1 MPSLKHVAL
10 AVVAFV
16 VGLALTL
23 PVLLV
28 APEQGAQ
35 TSTTTII
42 VPAPW
47 IQPAPIQ
54 TATQTQ
60 INVAASLEVDVTQY
74 KPPRTFSSIGELRA
88 YLRSLAAV
96 KSFES
101 STLGVRVEFVAL
113 AAAASTLD
121 SRIAGA
127 VTPVAAVTS
136 TLTTSGT
143 TASQAEY
150 SRTNVQVEG
159 VDELDYAKTD
169 GRIIAVASGSRV
181 FIVDPSGRS
190 VASKIE
196 FAGRSAVGV
205 FLYRRLLIAVSV
217 DGGNTYLAVFNV
229 SDPSAPEKVFE
240 VSVSGRALTG
250 RLVDRYLYLVAVQPI
265 AGEVVPALNGSPLQ
279 ASSIVLADS
288 RPDTYTNILAVD
300 LDKFEYE
307 AYSVMTGPSSWVY
320 MKPGKLYI
328 ASVLE
333 PKIFEAYLE
342 LCRISATLLPSE
354 ASNALME
361 EINRGNAAGCI
372 DLLRSYMANLPD
384 EDRGRLIEKL
394 NAEIREYRASPITR
408 FTVFEVDGIR
418 LAKPKIFEVEGR
430 LLDQFSMEEWNGV
443 FIVATTSWNMTLW
456 PYIYTWTPP
465 QQPSAEGRATIYV
478 CRGSSCTPV
487 EIAVQPSAKP
497 AETRT
502 EIYIWVS
509 IVSIGEWE
517 NNVYIF
523 NASDYTLIGSIRGLA
538 KGERIYAA
546 RLVGSIFYLVT
557 FRQVDPLFAIDVSDP
572 ENPKVLGFLKMPGFS
587 EYLHPVA
594 PGRLLGVGLEGTNL
608 KVALFDV
615 SDPKSMSI
623 VAEIKVGGHCSS
635 PLLSDHHA
643 FTYDEKR
650 STAYIPVACTSPAL
664 SGILA
669 VGVSSDSLTYR
680 AFLQH
685 EGASRTLYIGGEVFT
700 VSPSLI
706 KVFNTSDYRFE
717 AQIELK

>member
-10 AVVAFV
+10 AVAAFV
-16 VGLALTL
+16 VGIALTL
-23 PVLLV
+23 PILLV
-28 APEQGAQ
+28 APEQGAP

-47 IQPAPIQ
+47 IQPSPTQ
-54 TATQTQ
+54 TAAQTQ
-60 INVAASLEVDVTQY
+60 INVAASLEVDVSQY
-74 KPPRTFSSIGELRA
+74 KPPRTFSSIDELRA

-101 STLGVRVEFVAL
+101 SVPGVRVEL
-113 AAAASTLD
+113 
-121 SRIAGA
+121 IAGPISLVSTSGKA
-127 VTPVAAVTS
+127 VEAPTAAVS
-136 TLTTSGT
+136 PV
-143 TASQAEY
+143 TAGQREY

-181 FIVDPSGRS
+181 FIVDPSERG

-196 FAGRSAVGV
+196 LTGRNVAGV
-205 FLYRRLLIAVSV
+205 FLYRGLLIAVAV
-217 DGGNTYLAVFNV
+217 DGGNTYLTVFNA

-240 VSVSGRALTG
+240 VSISGRALTG
-250 RLVDRYLYLVAVQPI
+250 RLVDKYIYLVAVQPI

-279 ASSIVLADS
+279 ASSIVLADA

-300 LDKFEYE
+300 LEIFEYE
-307 AYSVMTGPSSWVY
+307 AYAVMTGPSSWVY

-328 ASVLE
+328 VSVLE

-342 LCRISATLLPSE
+342 LCRISAPLLPGEVS
-354 ASNALME
+354 SALLG
-361 EINRGNAAGCI
+361 EIGRGNAAGCI

-394 NAEIREYRASPITR
+394 NAKVREYRASPITR

-418 LAKPKIFEVEGR
+418 LADPKIFEVEGR

-443 FIVATTSWNMTLW
+443 FIVATTSWNLTLQ

-465 QQPSAEGRATIYV
+465 QQHSAEGRATIYV
-478 CRGSSCTPV
+478 CRGSSCTPI
-487 EIAVQPSAKP
+487 EIAVQTSARP
-497 AETRT
+497 T
-502 EIYIWVS
+502 EAVQQVYIWVS
-509 IVSIGEWE
+509 IAGTGEWE

-523 NASDYTLIGSIRGLA
+523 NASDYTLIGSLRGLA

-594 PGRLLGVGLEGTNL
+594 PGRLLGVGLEGSNL
-608 KVALFDV
+608 KVTLFDV
-615 SDPKSMSI
+615 SDPKNMSI
-623 VAEIKVGGHCSS
+623 LAEIKVGGYCTS

-650 STAYIPVACTSPAL
+650 GAAYIPVACTSPAL
-664 SGILA
+664 SGVLA

-680 AFLQH
+680 AFLHH

-700 VSPSLI
+700 VSPNLI
-706 KVFNTSDYRFE
+706 KVFNASDYGFE